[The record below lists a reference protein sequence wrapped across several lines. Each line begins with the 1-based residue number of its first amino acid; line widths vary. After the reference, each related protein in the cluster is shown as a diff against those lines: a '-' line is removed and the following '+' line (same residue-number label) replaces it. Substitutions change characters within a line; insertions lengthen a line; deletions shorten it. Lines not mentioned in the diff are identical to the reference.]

1 MIMKSCLNS
10 LRFSAMTLLVVG
22 LLTASI
28 SQAAIEGGNAK
39 KGKKLAKEK
48 CKYCHVTGA
57 EGGTMTPLSK
67 TRRQW
72 ERFYV
77 KGKHN
82 KLAPG
87 TWDKINPNELID
99 IMQYMYDHAA
109 DSPQP
114 ETCGQ

>member
-1 MIMKSCLNS
+1 MKNISKSLSSFCL
-10 LRFSAMTLLVVG
+10 ALLIAS
-22 LLTASI
+22 LLTTNIA
-28 SQAAIEGGNAK
+28 QAAIEGGDAK
-39 KGKKLAKEK
+39 KGKTLAKEK

-67 TRRQW
+67 TQRQW

-77 KGKHN
+77 KDKHN

-87 TWDKINPNELID
+87 TWDKIEPNELID